1 MEDEEAEGV
10 DEDVPAVGIEGPGSS
25 TCTCTASVEDEG
37 PAMLA
42 ALLAADEEDEAAP
55 LETEGE

>member
-1 MEDEEAEGV
+1 M

-25 TCTCTASVEDEG
+25 TWTCTASVEDEG